1 MKKMYVSPIFQSM
14 SFVADDVITTSSQI
28 VKREWGNDLE
38 DWSLTPTSDVGE
50 F

>member
-1 MKKMYVSPIFQSM
+1 MKKMYESPIFQAM
-14 SFVADDVITTSSQI
+14 SFVTDDVITASSTI